1 MLFYAAY
8 QTPNGEHKQGIY
20 QADSFMSDTFSPDIK
35 VNYASNLKPKTK
47 DDARQMAIDIYAA
60 DRDTV
65 DNGGEGL
72 RYGEWAVI
80 GDALER
86 IARRFGLVREFR
98 NEGII

>member
-8 QTPNGEHKQGIY
+8 QTPDGEHRQGIY
-20 QADSFMSDTFSPDIK
+20 QANDFIFDTFSPDIK
-35 VNYASNLKPKTK
+35 VNYVSNLKPKTK

-60 DRDTV
+60 DRNTA

-72 RYGEWAVI
+72 SYGEWAVI